1 MRAAFESFL
10 IKSWS
15 QRGILPI
22 LFWPLSKLF
31 GLILNFRFG
40 LLVLG
45 YRSQTTLPVPVIVV
59 GNIYVGG
66 TGKTPMVI
74 WLVEQ
79 LRLAGWTPGVISRG
93 YGAQVDHIIEVKAAS
108 LATEV
113 GDEPLLIVQ
122 RTGCPMMVG
131 RQRVTSAQQLLARY
145 PQVDVII
152 SDDGLQ
158 HYVLARD
165 VEILMFDQR
174 GIGNGWLLPAGPL
187 RESAQRRR
195 DFTILNSANK
205 EQVSGIGDDVMQ
217 MRLRADALMN
227 LTHPELRQ
235 SLSALR
241 GKKILAAA
249 GIGNP
254 QRFFDTLTAHGVE
267 FKAMPLA
274 DHFAFSADLF
284 QQLDAE
290 IILVTEKD
298 AVKCRQIAELRDDP
312 RIWLLPVSAEL
323 DSEFQEQLLILLKTI
338 SEKKHGCTSA

>member
-1 MRAAFESFL
+1 LRAAFEAFL

-15 QRGILPI
+15 KRGILPI

-31 GLILNFRFG
+31 GLILNLRFG

-45 YRSQTTLPVPVIVV
+45 YRPQAQLPAPVIVV

-93 YGAQVDHIIEVKAAS
+93 YGAHVNNIIEVTVAS

-113 GDEPLLIVQ
+113 GDEPLLIAQ

-131 RQRVTSAQQLLARY
+131 RQRVASAQQLLVRH
-145 PQVDVII
+145 PKVDVIV

-158 HYVLARD
+158 HYALGRD

-187 RESAQRRR
+187 RESVKRRR
-195 DFTILNSANK
+195 DFTVLNSANK
-205 EQVSGIGDDVMQ
+205 VHVRGIGDEVVSMH
-217 MRLRADALMN
+217 LRADELMN
-227 LTHPELRQ
+227 LQHSELRQ
-235 SLSALR
+235 SLIELR

-254 QRFFDTLTAHGVE
+254 QRFFDTLTAHGLE
-267 FKAMPLA
+267 FKSMPLA

-284 QQLDAE
+284 QHVDAE
-290 IILVTEKD
+290 IILITEKD
-298 AVKCRQIAELRDDP
+298 AVKCRQIAGLKDDP

-323 DSEFQEQLLILLKTI
+323 DTEFQTQLLKLLKLT
-338 SEKKHGCTSA
+338 SEKKHGCPSA

>member
-1 MRAAFESFL
+1 LRAAFESFL

-15 QRGILPI
+15 KRGRLPI
-22 LFWPLSKLF
+22 LCWPLSKLF

-45 YRSQTTLPVPVIVV
+45 YKSQTQLPVPVIVV

-93 YGAQVDHIIEVKAAS
+93 YGAHVNNIIEVTVAS

-113 GDEPLLIVQ
+113 GDEPLLIAQ

-131 RQRVTSAQQLLARY
+131 RQRVASAQQLLARH
-145 PQVDVII
+145 PKVDVIV

-158 HYVLARD
+158 HYALGRD

-187 RESAQRRR
+187 RESVKRRR
-195 DFTILNSANK
+195 DFTVLNSANK
-205 EQVSGIGDDVMQ
+205 VHVHGIGDEVVSMH
-217 MRLRADALMN
+217 LRADELMN
-227 LTHPELRQ
+227 LQHSELRQ
-235 SLSALR
+235 SLIELR

-254 QRFFDTLTAHGVE
+254 QRFFDTLTAHGLE
-267 FKAMPLA
+267 FKSMPLA

-284 QQLDAE
+284 QHVDAE
-290 IILVTEKD
+290 IILITEKD
-298 AVKCRQIAELRDDP
+298 AVKCRQIAGLKDDP

-323 DSEFQEQLLILLKTI
+323 DTEFQTQLLKLLKLT
-338 SEKKHGCTSA
+338 SEKKHGCPSA

>member
-1 MRAAFESFL
+1 LRAAFESFL

-15 QRGILPI
+15 KRGILPI

-45 YRSQTTLPVPVIVV
+45 YRPQTQLPVPVIVV

-93 YGAQVDHIIEVKAAS
+93 YGAQVDNIVEVKAAS

-131 RQRVTSAQQLLARY
+131 RHRVASSQQLLAQY

-158 HYVLARD
+158 HYALGRD

-187 RESAQRRR
+187 RESVQRRR
-195 DFTILNSANK
+195 DFTVLNSADK
-205 EQVSGIGDDVMQ
+205 EHVRGIGHEVVTMH
-217 MRLRADALMN
+217 LRADVLMN
-227 LTHPELRQ
+227 LQHPELRQ
-235 SLSALR
+235 SLTELQ
-241 GKKILAAA
+241 GKKMLAAA

-254 QRFFDTLTAHGVE
+254 QRFFDTLTSHGLE
-267 FKAMPLA
+267 FESMPLA
-274 DHFAFSADLF
+274 DHFAFSSDLF
-284 QQLDAE
+284 QHVDAE
-290 IILVTEKD
+290 IILITEKD
-298 AVKCRQIAELRDDP
+298 AVKCRQIAGLKDDP

-323 DSEFQEQLLILLKTI
+323 DAEFQTQLLKLLKIT

>member
-1 MRAAFESFL
+1 LRAAFESFL
-10 IKSWS
+10 IRSWS
-15 QRGILPI
+15 RRGILPI
-22 LFWPLSKLF
+22 LLWPLSKLF

-45 YRSQTTLPVPVIVV
+45 YRSQTSLSAPVIVV

-79 LRLAGWTPGVISRG
+79 LRRSGWTPGVISRG
-93 YGAQVDHIIEVKAAS
+93 YGAQVDQIIEVKTTS

-131 RQRVTSAQQLLARY
+131 RQRVASAQQLLARY
-145 PQVDVII
+145 PQLDVII

-158 HYVLARD
+158 HYALARD

-174 GIGNGWLLPAGPL
+174 GVGNGWLLPAGPL

-205 EQVSGIGDDVMQ
+205 EQVSGIGGDVIQMQ
-217 MRLRADALMN
+217 LRADALMN
-227 LTHPELRQ
+227 LKHPESRQ
-235 SLSALR
+235 SLSELQ

-254 QRFFDTLTAHGVE
+254 QRFFDTLNAHGLE
-267 FKAMPLA
+267 FETMPLA

-284 QQLDAE
+284 QHVDAE
-290 IILVTEKD
+290 IILITEKD
-298 AVKCRQIAELRDDP
+298 AVKCRQIAELCDDP

-323 DSEFQEQLLILLKTI
+323 DAEFQEQLLKLLKTI